1 MEIGGFQKISLL
13 DYPGKVSSIIF
24 TVGCNFRCPYCYNPS
39 LVNKTCQKI
48 DEELIFEFLR
58 KRGNLLDGVVVTGG
72 EPTIHRDLP
81 DFINRI
87 KNLGFLVNLETNGT
101 NPNMIKE
108 MIFNK
113 EIEYIAMDV
122 KAPLGRYEE
131 IVNVQVNLEKI
142 KESMDIIMESRLEY
156 EFRTTLYP
164 LLTRD
169 DFKKIFPLIKG
180 AKRYVLQQFKNK
192 NTLVKEKLKPYPDEF
207 FSELKK
213 EAENYIKEVE
223 IRK

>member
-1 MEIGGFQKISLL
+1 
-13 DYPGKVSSIIF
+13 
-24 TVGCNFRCPYCYNPS
+24 
-39 LVNKTCQKI
+39 
-48 DEELIFEFLR
+48 
-58 KRGNLLDGVVVTGG
+58 
-72 EPTIHRDLP
+72 
-81 DFINRI
+81 
-87 KNLGFLVNLETNGT
+87 
-101 NPNMIKE
+101 MIKE

-113 EIEYIAMDV
+113 EIDYIAMDV

-131 IVNVQVNLEKI
+131 IVNARVDLEKI
-142 KESMDIIMESRLEY
+142 KESIGIIMESRLEY

-169 DFKKIFPLIKG
+169 DFKKIFPLIRG

-192 NTLVKEKLKPYPDEF
+192 NRLVKEKLKPYPDEF